1 VHGATCGHQP
11 PRRVC
16 DLCSGERGAVPFLAC
31 SLACL
36 KAHQAAEHAEA
47 PAESA
52 ARAAAYQARVNS
64 NVANNREWYAGHRA
78 RVTELIL
85 AVAKGGELAVLGAGN
100 GSDLDLPALAA
111 RFASLHLVDI
121 DGEALERCRG
131 GAPASI
137 REKLVL
143 HPEIDLSGFG
153 DRIDEWGDAFPAAAE
168 LGAAAQPAIGR
179 VLRALGRPFDVVVS
193 TCALSQLAVP
203 YHRAWILPASDWT
216 NLHAAVAA
224 VHLATIVGA
233 TKPGGTGILVF
244 DVLSSRTAPALRDVG
259 GAPEDSAAFVE
270 RHEASGGQLDPSP
283 AGLLARLGGMGRLV
297 EDARLLGPWTW
308 NIGAE
313 TQLVYAIAF
322 SRA

>member
-1 VHGATCGHQP
+1 
-11 PRRVC
+11 
-16 DLCSGERGAVPFLAC
+16 LAC

-36 KAHQAAEHAEA
+36 KTHQVAAHADA
-47 PAESA
+47 PAEA
-52 ARAAAYQARVNS
+52 EARAAAYQARVNS

-78 RVTELIL
+78 RVTELL
-85 AVAKGGELAVLGAGN
+85 LDAANGGELAVLGAGN
-100 GSDLDLPALAA
+100 GSDLDLPALAE

-131 GAPASI
+131 GAPTAV

-143 HPEIDLSGFG
+143 HPDVDLSGFG
-153 DRIDEWGDAFPAAAE
+153 DRIDEWGDGFPAAAE

-179 VLRALGRPFDVVVS
+179 VLRALGRPFDVIVS
-193 TCALSQLAVP
+193 TCALSQLVVP
-203 YHRAWILPASDWT
+203 YHRAWILPASDWE

-233 TKPGGTGILVF
+233 TKPGGTGILIF
-244 DVLSSRTAPALRDVG
+244 DVVSSRAVPELRDVG
-259 GAPEDSAAFVE
+259 ERPEDAAAFAE
-270 RHEASGGQLDPSP
+270 RYEAGGGRMAPAP

-297 EDARLLGPWTW
+297 QDARLLGPWTW

>member
-1 VHGATCGHQP
+1 
-11 PRRVC
+11 
-16 DLCSGERGAVPFLAC
+16 LAC
-31 SLACL
+31 SLGCL
-36 KAHQAAEHAEA
+36 KAHQAEMHADA
-47 PAESA
+47 PAEAA
-52 ARAAAYQARVNS
+52 ARAATYQARVNS
-64 NVANNREWYAGHRA
+64 NVAKNREWYAGHRA
-78 RVTELIL
+78 RVTEVVLG
-85 AVAKGGELAVLGAGN
+85 AANGGELAVLGAGN

-131 GAPASI
+131 GASARV

-143 HPEIDLSGFG
+143 HPGVDLSGFG
-153 DRIDEWGDAFPAAAE
+153 DRIDDWGDAFPAGAE

-179 VLRALGRPFDVVVS
+179 ILRALGRPFDVVVS

-203 YHRAWILPASDWT
+203 YHRAWILPVSDWT

-233 TKPGGTGILVF
+233 TKPGGTGILIF
-244 DVLSSRTAPALRDVG
+244 DVLSSRAVPELRNVG
-259 GAPEDSAAFVE
+259 DGAEEAAAFADE
-270 RHEASGGQLDPSP
+270 YEASGGRLDPSP
-283 AGLLARLGGMGRLV
+283 AGLLARLASMGRLV
-297 EDARLLGPWTW
+297 QEPRLVGPWPW

-313 TQLVYAIAF
+313 TQLVYAIVF